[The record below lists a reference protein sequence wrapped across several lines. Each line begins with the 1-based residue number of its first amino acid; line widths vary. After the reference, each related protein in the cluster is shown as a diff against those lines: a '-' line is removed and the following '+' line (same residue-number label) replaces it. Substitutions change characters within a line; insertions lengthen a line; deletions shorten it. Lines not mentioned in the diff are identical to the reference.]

1 MSYRRVVVA
10 VLWNLPMLSVAHQTP
25 VSRCTVLEEGAG
37 ARRRVTLKVA
47 VVLDPP
53 LVQILDQLLESPRD
67 KHAEQCQHPARGR

>member
-1 MSYRRVVVA
+1 
-10 VLWNLPMLSVAHQTP
+10 
-25 VSRCTVLEEGAG
+25 
-37 ARRRVTLKVA
+37 VA